1 MWDLIVKNGKV
12 VTQQGTVT
20 VTLLIKDGK
29 IVAMVAEGAD
39 IGGIVAGIQAGVEV
53 GNEVGSQAQQ
63 VVDAT
68 GKYVIPGMVDAHV
81 HIGEPGKSEKEEIST
96 GTQSAAAGGVTTI
109 MLMPNSIPPVNSVE
123 SLESRRDLFNGKSF
137 VDFALLGGAGAEL
150 AENIVP
156 QAHAGAV
163 GYKSYIRAYTP
174 SRKGLICQDAGD
186 VYVTLKE
193 VAHTGR
199 RVGFHAEDASLI
211 KVLTHELQNAGKTGF
226 QDFHPSRPESTEIIS
241 TLILLEVA
249 LLTGAPLHLV
259 HMSSPRAIELA
270 RQWKEWGADL
280 SVETCPHYL
289 LFSDEETAEWG
300 PYAQVVPPLRSP
312 EAVEALWDLV
322 NEGFVDI
329 IATDHAPGLP
339 GEKEIGKHDIFASG
353 GGLPGFETTLPALF
367 DQVNRGRM
375 SLELLSSITAEKPAR
390 LFGLYPRKG
399 ALMPGADADFNIV
412 DMDKTITFDIEKMY
426 TKGKDA
432 ARIFHGR
439 TVQGAIEKTFLR
451 GQLIAEN
458 GRIVGSPE
466 SGLWIPPV
474 DL

>member
-12 VTQQGTVT
+12 VTPQGTVT
-20 VTLLIKDGK
+20 ATLLIKDGK
-29 IVAMVAEGAD
+29 IVAMVAGGTD
-39 IGGIVAGIQAGVEV
+39 IDGIVAGIQAGVEV
-53 GNEVGSQAQQ
+53 GTETGAQAQQ

-68 GKYVIPGMVDAHV
+68 GKYVVPGMVDAHV
-81 HIGEPGKSEKEEIST
+81 HIGEPGKSEKEEIGT

-123 SLESRRDLFNGKSF
+123 SLESRRDLFSGKAF

-150 AENIVP
+150 TENIVS
-156 QAHAGAV
+156 QAQAGAV

-174 SRKGLICQDAGD
+174 NRKGLICQDAGD

-193 VAHTGR
+193 VARAGR
-199 RVGFHAEDASLI
+199 RVGFHAEDANLI
-211 KVLTHELQNAGKTGF
+211 KVLTQELRNAGKTGF
-226 QDFHPSRPESTEIIS
+226 RDFHASRPESTEIIP
-241 TLILLEVA
+241 TLTLLEVA
-249 LLTGAPLHLV
+249 LLTEAPLHLV

-270 RQWKEWGADL
+270 RQWKEWGADV

-300 PYAQVVPPLRSP
+300 PYAQVAPPLRSP
-312 EAVEALWDLV
+312 ESVEALWELV

-329 IATDHAPGLP
+329 IATDHAPGLS
-339 GEKEIGKHDIFASG
+339 GEKEKGKHDIFASG
-353 GGLPGFETTLPALF
+353 GGLPAFETTLF
-367 DQVNRGRM
+367 DQVNKGRM
-375 SLELLSSITAEKPAR
+375 SLELLASMTAEKPAR

-412 DMDKTITFDIEKMY
+412 DMDRTVTFDIEKMY
-426 TKGKDA
+426 TKGQDA

-439 TVQGAIEKTFLR
+439 TVQGAIEKTYLR

-458 GRIVGSPE
+458 GRVVGSPK